1 MKNLPLSGR
10 VALVTGAGVR
20 LGRAIALEL
29 SSLGASVALHCHSS
43 RSGAD
48 EAAALMVAQGGTA
61 QVFPADLSQ
70 LAEAQTL
77 YNQVESSLGA
87 VTVLVNSAALY
98 ERFDLVETPTDSLER
113 QWAVNARAPYLLSQ
127 ALARSVAA
135 TPRSAD
141 IVNLADIGGTL
152 NVWRHYSAYLMS
164 KAALW
169 SLTQSL
175 ALELA
180 PHIRVNAVA
189 PGTVLAPSD
198 LSSEALATLK
208 ARIPQGRFGS
218 AEDVCEA
225 VRFLLT
231 GPQFMTGQLIVLDGG
246 RHLA

>member
-1 MKNLPLSGR
+1 MSKLPLSGR

-29 SSLGASVALHCHSS
+29 ANEGASVALHCHSS
-43 RSGAD
+43 RTGAD
-48 EAAALMVAQGGTA
+48 EAAALIVGQGGTA
-61 QVFPADLSQ
+61 QVFQADLSQ
-70 LAEAQTL
+70 VAAAQSL
-77 YNQVESSLGA
+77 YDQVESALGA
-87 VTVLVNSAALY
+87 VTVLVNSAGLY

-113 QWAVNARAPYLLSQ
+113 QWAVNARAPYMLSQ

-135 TPRSAD
+135 APRAAD
-141 IVNLADIGGTL
+141 IVNIVDIGGTV
-152 NVWRHYSAYLMS
+152 NTWRHYSAYLMS

-198 LSSEALATLK
+198 LSSQALAELK
-208 ARIPQGRFGS
+208 ARIPQQRFGS
-218 AEDVCEA
+218 AEDVREA